1 MANLSITYNNFQDG
15 AILTAAQ
22 LNTNFITDLQAYINN
37 RNAGTT
43 AWDVVKSAATLTAAA
58 TTNQLVLGTTTTL
71 TVTSPAPASSR
82 TYTIADAG
90 ANASFVL
97 TEMGSS
103 QTINSQLIFKGTATN
118 DSAAAGYVGEVF
130 RGVQSTYTNFPTSTQ
145 YGDGTSIA
153 LTAGDW
159 DLSAIMV
166 TNINGATWSLNEL
179 GISSTTGNSSSGLTG
194 GDNHVFGAWANTA
207 TVITSMGL
215 AIPSFRVQLTGNTTY
230 YLKVSAT
237 YTAGTPQY
245 KCRLSARR
253 VR

>member
-97 TEMGSS
+97 TEMGSA
-103 QTINSQLIFKGTATN
+103 QTINSQLISMEQQPTTARQP
-118 DSAAAGYVGEVF
+118 GYVGEVF
-130 RGVQSTYTNFPTSTQ
+130 RGDAVHLY
-145 YGDGTSIA
+145 
-153 LTAGDW
+153 
-159 DLSAIMV
+159 
-166 TNINGATWSLNEL
+166 
-179 GISSTTGNSSSGLTG
+179 
-194 GDNHVFGAWANTA
+194 
-207 TVITSMGL
+207 
-215 AIPSFRVQLTGNTTY
+215 QLPVHGRY
-230 YLKVSAT
+230 AAV
-237 YTAGTPQY
+237 
-245 KCRLSARR
+245 
-253 VR
+253 